1 MLLKELVA
9 DCQTRAHFVDS
20 SVRPRSSR
28 SRASCAVTLSRCRQA
43 EVFQASHALSSTGPS
58 DVQSIGSPWKQS
70 HARKN
75 RHVRQGRWKQELIVY
90 LPDSR
95 KKRLGMLPLF
105 QCRVSKN
112 PLQMPTPQFGFIY
125 AAWHGAFSLSSIH
138 FAACPTSRKTRQ
150 RPPRGRRCQDYLKE
164 MGMKDP

>member
-112 PLQMPTPQFGFIY
+112 P
-125 AAWHGAFSLSSIH
+125 
-138 FAACPTSRKTRQ
+138 C
-150 RPPRGRRCQDYLKE
+150 RCQHHSSVSF
-164 MGMKDP
+164 MQHGMVLFRFHRSTSPRVRLRARPASARREAAVARTI